1 MMNRRSWALLL
12 FAYSIVLI
20 VSAPASLIGPA
31 LNYASNGRIDLAN
44 AKGIIWNGTASP
56 ILIQR
61 GGGLITLNSL
71 HWDIS
76 ALALLK
82 FKIIAQLNWET
93 EQQVQPM
100 NVIASFDQVEL
111 QHTYFPLPAIL
122 LDEASDFLKPAA
134 LRGQIILRG
143 DSLIISKQGVQ
154 GTATADWLNAS
165 SLLSSISPLGDYHF
179 IFSSTS
185 AGLDINLS
193 TTSGALILKGQGR
206 LLPNTG
212 LEFNGTAQAAKGN
225 EEALRELLSHLGPQ
239 LSPGISTF
247 SLVPARTH

>member
-1 MMNRRSWALLL
+1 MNRKTWALLL
-12 FAYSIVLI
+12 IAYCMVLI
-20 VSAPASLIGPA
+20 ASAPASLLSPV
-31 LNYASNGRIDLAN
+31 LKYASSGRIELAN
-44 AKGIIWNGTASP
+44 AKGSIWNGTASP
-56 ILIQR
+56 VLLQR
-61 GGGLITLNSL
+61 GGGLITLNPL
-71 HWDIS
+71 HWEIS
-76 ALALLK
+76 TFALLK
-82 FKIIAQLNWET
+82 LQITAQLNWDN

-100 NVIASFDQVEL
+100 NVIVSFNQVEF
-111 QHTYFPLPAIL
+111 QHTYLPFPAIL

-134 LRGQIILRG
+134 LRGQIILKG
-143 DSLIISKQGVQ
+143 DSLLISKQGLQ

-193 TTSGALILKGQGR
+193 TTSGALILAGQGR
-206 LLPNTG
+206 LLPTTG

-239 LSPGISTF
+239 LTPGISTF
-247 SLVPARTH
+247 SLVPTRTH